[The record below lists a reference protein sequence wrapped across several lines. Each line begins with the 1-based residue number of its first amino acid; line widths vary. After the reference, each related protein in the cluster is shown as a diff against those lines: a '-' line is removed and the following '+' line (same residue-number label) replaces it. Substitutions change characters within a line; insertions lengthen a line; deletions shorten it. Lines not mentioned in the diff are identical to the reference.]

1 MRLKMRQPLVSGFGT
16 GERLARA
23 LSCIIQGRPY
33 TEEVPYRVEPDNN
46 GRWVLD
52 EGNNWRLTI
61 CTDQIIDLSSR
72 YGGEEALLP
81 WLQCKYG
88 MLKEDEA

>member
-16 GERLARA
+16 GERLAQT
-23 LSCIIQGRPY
+23 LSCIVQGHPY
-33 TEEVPYRVEPDNN
+33 TDEVPYRVEPDNN

-61 CTDQIIDLSSR
+61 CTDQLIVISSR
-72 YGGEEALLP
+72 YGGEDELFP
-81 WLQCKYG
+81 WLQYKYG

>member
-16 GERLARA
+16 GDRLAQT
-23 LSCIIQGRPY
+23 LSCIVQGHPY
-33 TEEVPYRVEPDNN
+33 TDEVPYRVEPDNN

-61 CTDQIIDLSSR
+61 CTDQLIVISSR
-72 YGGEEALLP
+72 YGGEDELFP
-81 WLQCKYG
+81 WLQHKYG
-88 MLKEDEA
+88 MTKEEQ